1 MVLERKGIPTATF
14 VTDAFS
20 TYARGLARMQNMEAL
35 PEVVIAH
42 PIAARPAGELREK
55 VCKVHAEVK
64 AALTV
69 GSFDSLGNG

>member
-1 MVLERKGIPTATF
+1 MALERKGIPTVTF
-14 VTDAFS
+14 ITDAFA

-42 PIAARPAGELREK
+42 PIAARPADELREK
-55 VCKVHAEVK
+55 VREVHALVK

-69 GSFDSLGNG
+69 GG